1 MPADLPDAL
10 CAAVIDQCADVII
23 FSDRDGIIRLW
34 NRAAERM
41 FGFTAAEALGR
52 SLDIIIPLN
61 LRERHWA
68 GYHQAMESA
77 ATKHQGRAMRTKA
90 LDRAGDAIYAEVS
103 FSVVT
108 DAAHRALGAVAM
120 ARPA

>member
-52 SLDIIIPLN
+52 LPEAVQAQ
-61 LRERHWA
+61 LRAAVVDDLAHHCCDDSRGGFLVPA
-68 GYHQAMESA
+68 RTLVASA
-77 ATKHQGRAMRTKA
+77 R
-90 LDRAGDAIYAEVS
+90 
-103 FSVVT
+103 
-108 DAAHRALGAVAM
+108 
-120 ARPA
+120 RPA